1 MTHEEVSKELI
12 NIKAIVKKHENNI
25 NKENYRDLILEVV
38 KERGAVGITALKQA
52 LIEAKIDIVP
62 FNKAILKI
70 IGELTGLE
78 EK

>member
-1 MTHEEVSKELI
+1 MTHEEVKKELI
-12 NIKAIVKKHENNI
+12 NIKAIVKKHENDI
-25 NKENYRDLILEVV
+25 NQANYRDLILEVV
-38 KERGAVGITALKQA
+38 KERGAVGVTALKQA
-52 LIEAKIDIVP
+52 LIEAKIDIMS

>member
-12 NIKAIVKKHENNI
+12 NIKAIIKKHENDI
-25 NKENYRDLILEVV
+25 NQENYRDLILEVV

-52 LIEAKIDIVP
+52 LIESEIDMKP
-62 FNKAILKI
+62 FNQAILKI

-78 EK
+78 EN

>member
-52 LIEAKIDIVP
+52 LIEAKIDIAP

-70 IGELTGLE
+70 VGELTGLE
-78 EK
+78 EN

>member
-1 MTHEEVSKELI
+1 MTHEEVNKELL
-12 NIKAIVKKHENNI
+12 NVKTII
-25 NKENYRDLILEVV
+25 NKYVNDINQENYRDLILEVV

-52 LIEAKIDIVP
+52 LIESKINIAP

-78 EK
+78 EI

>member
-1 MTHEEVSKELI
+1 MTSEEV
-12 NIKAIVKKHENNI
+12 
-25 NKENYRDLILEVV
+25 NKEMLAIESLIHKYLNNMNNDDYRNLILEVV

-52 LIEAKIDIVP
+52 LIEAKIDIMP

-78 EK
+78 EV

>member
-12 NIKAIVKKHENNI
+12 NIKAVVKKHENNI
-25 NKENYRDLILEVV
+25 NKENYRELILEVV

-70 IGELTGLE
+70 IGELTGLGE
-78 EK
+78 N

>member
-1 MTHEEVSKELI
+1 MTYEEIRQEQQAIKPLI
-12 NIKAIVKKHENNI
+12 HKYLNNM
-25 NKENYRDLILEVV
+25 NNDDYRNLILEVV

-52 LIEAKIDIVP
+52 LIEAKIDIMP

-78 EK
+78 EV

>member
-38 KERGAVGITALKQA
+38 KERGAVGI
-52 LIEAKIDIVP
+52 
-62 FNKAILKI
+62 
-70 IGELTGLE
+70 
-78 EK
+78 

>member
-1 MTHEEVSKELI
+1 MTHEEVKKELI
-12 NIKAIVKKHENNI
+12 NIKAIIKKHENDI
-25 NKENYRDLILEVV
+25 NQANYRNLILEVV

-52 LIEAKIDIVP
+52 LIEAKIDIAP

-78 EK
+78 EN